1 MADRR
6 FYHQKNVKNTLKLLQ
21 IVVHKLNEHNI
32 AYYLDFG
39 TLIGA
44 IRDKGL
50 IPWDDDIDISL
61 VNESDYHKMEQVLDE
76 IKKEY
81 KLRTYLF
88 TFISSYE
95 KRKKR
100 KREIFVPNV
109 SFTKSTNYQIAKVRD
124 NKFWIFG
131 RGNSCIDI
139 FFKYKFN
146 NRSYWMAY
154 GKENSVPLEYIS
166 DELITIDFLGIKCTI
181 PKEYDKYLTYKYG
194 NWKIPNKN
202 WSHDQDDYSII
213 NP

>member
-21 IVVHKLNEHNI
+21 IVVNKLNEHNI

-44 IRDKGL
+44 IREKGL

-61 VNESDYHKMEQVLDE
+61 VNESDYNKMEQILNE
-76 IKKEY
+76 IKKEN

-100 KREIFVPNV
+100 KRELFVTNI
-109 SFTKSTNYQIAKVRD
+109 SFTKNSNYQIAKVRD
-124 NKFWIFG
+124 NKFWIF
-131 RGNSCIDI
+131 
-139 FFKYKFN
+139 
-146 NRSYWMAY
+146 
-154 GKENSVPLEYIS
+154 
-166 DELITIDFLGIKCTI
+166 
-181 PKEYDKYLTYKYG
+181 
-194 NWKIPNKN
+194 
-202 WSHDQDDYSII
+202 
-213 NP
+213 